1 MPFESNSEPFEL
13 SSGSRLNLAV
23 LNPAQ
28 REAVETIEGPLLILA
43 GPGSGK
49 TRVITHRVAHM
60 LEQGIPAHNIAA
72 LTFTNKAAGEMRDRL
87 ALLAPGQQVWS
98 GTFHRFCSRLLRA
111 YAGLVGLTE
120 NFTIYDTSDSK
131 KLLKQAIEAAEVD
144 LRHYS
149 PDSLGQAISN
159 LKSQGIGHDQ
169 FTPPVGNPLLHL
181 AARVYPHYQRLL
193 QSANGVDFDDL
204 LLYAVQLLRENPELR
219 EQLDRR
225 YAYMLVDEYQDTN
238 RVQYQLIRL
247 LNHTLQNLAVTGDP
261 DQSIYGWRGAN
272 INNILDFE
280 KDYRGVKVVRLEQ
293 NYRSTKSI
301 LAVADQLIS
310 NNTRRKAK
318 QLLTDNAEGEP
329 VSLVAYPD
337 PQFEARDIAESIA
350 VAIRSGK
357 RRPRD
362 FAIFYR
368 TNALSRSVETSL
380 RNAGIPYQIVQG
392 LEFYQRREIKDL
404 IAYLHLLNNERDAV
418 AFERVINVPAR
429 KIGDKTVEKLRTYAH
444 SKKLSLLGA
453 ARVAGLVESISKS
466 VAAKISQ
473 FVALFDRIGEA
484 RDRDVG
490 EIIRRV
496 LTETKYREW
505 LVEDGSEEGYERAA
519 NVDELVSACDE
530 FDLQH
535 PNDGGLEAFLEQAA
549 LVNDTDAWES
559 DSDFVTL
566 LTIHSSKGLEFP
578 VVYIVG
584 LEDGLI
590 PHERS
595 STNDEELEEERRLL
609 FVGITR
615 AEQQLQLSRCLSRYR
630 RNGVWPCIASRFL
643 MELPR
648 EIMNCFEPAK
658 SDPWADQGDG
668 FEPDLES
675 VDPWLED
682 GFSSDEVKEPTPR
695 LKASGTAS
703 FPRVVTAAELEKKQ
717 EEMNAIRLHPDR
729 FQLGMPVEHP
739 EYGIGQIVELSGSG
753 MKRVATVEFTPLGK
767 RRFRLSHSNLQPANP
782 DSH

>member
-1 MPFESNSEPFEL
+1 MSFD
-13 SSGSRLNLAV
+13 SSTSSRLQLAH
-23 LNPAQ
+23 LNSAQ
-28 REAVETIEGPLLILA
+28 REAVETIDGPLLILA

-49 TRVITHRVAHM
+49 TRVITHRIAHM
-60 LEQGIPAHNIAA
+60 IEQGIPAHSIVA
-72 LTFTNKAAGEMRDRL
+72 LTFTNKAAGEMRERL
-87 ALLAPGQQVWS
+87 ATLAPGQAVWS
-98 GTFHRFCSRLLRA
+98 GTFHRFCSRLLRV
-111 YAGLVGLTE
+111 YANHVGLTE
-120 NFTIYDTSDSK
+120 NFTIYDTSDAK
-131 KLLKQAIEAAEVD
+131 KLLKQAIDAAEVD

-149 PDSLGQAISN
+149 ADSLGQAISS
-159 LKSQGIGHDQ
+159 LKSQGVGHDQ

-181 AARVYPHYQRLL
+181 AGRVYPHYQRLL
-193 QSANGVDFDDL
+193 QLANGVDFDDL
-204 LLYAVQLLRENPELR
+204 LLYAVQLLRDNPELR
-219 EQLDRR
+219 DQLDRR
-225 YAYMLVDEYQDTN
+225 YAYMMVDEYQDTN
-238 RVQYQLIRL
+238 RVQYQLIRM

-280 KDYRGVKVVRLEQ
+280 KDYRDVRVVRLEQ

-318 QLLTDNAEGEP
+318 QLLTDNAQGEP

-337 PQFEARDIAESIA
+337 PQVEGRDIAEAIA

-368 TNALSRSVETSL
+368 TNALSRSLETSL
-380 RNAGIPYQIVQG
+380 RNSGIPYQVVQG

-404 IAYLHLLNNERDAV
+404 TAYLHLLNNERDSV
-418 AFERVINVPAR
+418 AFERVINVPSR
-429 KIGDKTVEKLRTYAH
+429 KIGDKTVEKLREYAQQNN
-444 SKKLSLLGA
+444 LSLLAA
-453 ARVAGLVESISKS
+453 ARVAGLVQTISKS
-466 VAAKISQ
+466 VATKISQ
-473 FVALFDRIGEA
+473 FVAMFDRIGEVC
-484 RDRDVG
+484 DKDVG
-490 EIIRRV
+490 VIIRKV
-496 LTETKYREW
+496 LVETKYREW

-535 PNDGGLEAFLEQAA
+535 PSDGGLEAFLEQSA

-578 VVYIVG
+578 AVYIVG

-615 AEQQLQLSRCLSRYR
+615 AQEQLQLSRCLGRYR
-630 RNGVWPCIASRFL
+630 RNGIWPCIASRFL

-648 EIMNCFEPAK
+648 EQMNCFEPAK
-658 SDPWADQGDG
+658 SDPWANEGDG
-668 FEPDLES
+668 YEPDLS
-675 VDPWLED
+675 NVDPWMED
-682 GFSSDEVKEPTPR
+682 GFSADMFEEPKPVVKSNAN
-695 LKASGTAS
+695 ASL
-703 FPRVVTAAELEKKQ
+703 PRVVTAAELEQ
-717 EEMNAIRLHPDR
+717 LQSEINAIRLHPDR
-729 FQLGMPVEHP
+729 YVHGMLVEHP
-739 EYGIGQIVELSGSG
+739 EYGIGRIVDLSGSG
-753 MKRVATVEFTPLGK
+753 MKRVATVEFPILGK
-767 RRFRLSHSNLQPANP
+767 RRFRLSHSNLQPAEE
-782 DSH
+782 H

>member
-1 MPFESNSEPFEL
+1 MSL
-13 SSGSRLNLAV
+13 DSSTSSHLQLAH

-49 TRVITHRVAHM
+49 TRVITHRIAHM
-60 LEQGIPAHNIAA
+60 IEQGIPAHSIVA
-72 LTFTNKAAGEMRDRL
+72 LTFTNKAAGEMRERL
-87 ALLAPGQQVWS
+87 ATLAPGQAVWS
-98 GTFHRFCSRLLRA
+98 GTFHRFCSRLLRV
-111 YAGLVGLTE
+111 YANHVGLTE
-120 NFTIYDTSDSK
+120 NFTIYDTSDAK
-131 KLLKQAIEAAEVD
+131 KLLKQAIDAAEVD

-149 PDSLGQAISN
+149 ADSLGQAISS
-159 LKSQGIGHDQ
+159 LKSQGVGHDQ

-181 AARVYPHYQRLL
+181 AGRVYPHYQRLL
-193 QSANGVDFDDL
+193 QLANGVDFDDL
-204 LLYAVQLLRENPELR
+204 LLYAVQLLRDNPELR
-219 EQLDRR
+219 DQLDRR
-225 YAYMLVDEYQDTN
+225 YAYMMVDEYQDTN
-238 RVQYQLIRL
+238 RVQYQLIRM

-280 KDYRGVKVVRLEQ
+280 KDYRDVRVVRLEQ

-318 QLLTDNAEGEP
+318 QLLTDNPDGEP

-337 PQFEARDIAESIA
+337 PQVEARDIAEAIA

-368 TNALSRSVETSL
+368 TNALSRSLETSL
-380 RNAGIPYQIVQG
+380 RNSGIPYQVVQG

-404 IAYLHLLNNERDAV
+404 TAYLHLLNNERDSV
-418 AFERVINVPAR
+418 AFERVINVPSR
-429 KIGDKTVEKLRTYAH
+429 KIGDKTVEKLREYAQQNN
-444 SKKLSLLGA
+444 LSLLAA
-453 ARVAGLVESISKS
+453 ARVAGLVQTISKS
-466 VAAKISQ
+466 VATKISQ
-473 FVALFDRIGEA
+473 FVAMFDRIGEVCDKDIGA
-484 RDRDVG
+484 
-490 EIIRRV
+490 IIRKV
-496 LTETKYREW
+496 LAETKYREW

-535 PNDGGLEAFLEQAA
+535 PSDGGLEAFLEQSA

-578 VVYIVG
+578 AVYIVG

-609 FVGITR
+609 FVGLTR
-615 AEQQLQLSRCLSRYR
+615 AEEQLQLSRCLGRYR
-630 RNGVWPCIASRFL
+630 RNGIWPCIASRFL

-648 EIMNCFEPAK
+648 EQMNCFEPAK
-658 SDPWADQGDG
+658 SDPWANEGDG
-668 FEPDLES
+668 YEPDLS
-675 VDPWLED
+675 NVDPWMED
-682 GFSSDEVKEPTPR
+682 GFSSDMFEEPKPAVKS
-695 LKASGTAS
+695 KANAGL
-703 FPRVVTAAELEKKQ
+703 PRVVTAAELEQ
-717 EEMNAIRLHPDR
+717 LQSEINAIRLHPDR
-729 FQLGMPVEHP
+729 YVQGMLVEHP
-739 EYGIGQIVELSGSG
+739 EYGIGRIVDLSGSG
-753 MKRVATVEFTPLGK
+753 MKRVATVEFPILGK
-767 RRFRLSHSNLQPANP
+767 RRFRLSHSNLQPAEEN
-782 DSH
+782 